1 MFRCKKRLG
10 QHFLKDKN
18 IVRKIVNIADIQSDD
33 FVWEIGPGKG
43 ILTEELLNHSCK
55 LTCFEIDEK
64 LYPIIEEKFS
74 NRINLIKQDILKA
87 DWQRFFPENKVNIVA
102 NLPYQITTPFL
113 FKVAENADKF
123 SKVVIMIQREVA
135 QRINAKVGTKNY
147 GVLSL
152 KMQFYFTVSYEFTV
166 KPHLFYPPPKVDSAV
181 ISLIPRKDK
190 PVIDNEKLFWN
201 IIESSFRNRRK
212 MLRNNLKVLISS
224 ERIDK
229 LNFDLTK
236 RGESLSEQDFLELYN
251 EVKKVQSTTLNQ

>member
-1 MFRCKKRLG
+1 MFKYKKSLG

-18 IVRKIVNIADIQSDD
+18 IVRKIVKIADIQSDD

-43 ILTEELLNHSCK
+43 ILTEELLNHNCK

-87 DWQRFFPENKVNIVA
+87 DWQKFFPENKVKIVA
-102 NLPYQITTPFL
+102 NLPYQITSPFL

-135 QRINAKVGTKNY
+135 LRINAKAGTKDY

-152 KMQFYFTVSYEFTV
+152 KMQFYFNVSYEFTV

-190 PVIDNEKLFWN
+190 PQIDDEKFFWK

-212 MLRNNLKVLISS
+212 MLRNNLKVLLSS
-224 ERIDK
+224 EQIGK

-236 RGESLSEQDFLELYN
+236 RGESLSEKDFIELYIKIKDLRFN
-251 EVKKVQSTTLNQ
+251 F